1 MYLILK
7 KMIDIITG
15 IIGIII
21 LIPLSIIIK
30 IIFILNKDY
39 DTIFYTQNRIGKNEK
54 EFKMYKYR
62 TMVINSD
69 ELLKEMLKDKK
80 IKKEYEASYK
90 IKNDPRLTKIGK
102 ILRKTSID
110 EMPQFINILKGDMT
124 LVGPRPVIKEE
135 IKKFG
140 KNKDI
145 ILSVKPGLTGNWAI
159 NGKNNLTYDERIKY
173 ELYYINNKSITL
185 DLKIILKTIIVII
198 KGEN

>member
-39 DTIFYTQNRIGKNEK
+39 DTIFYTQNRIGKKGK

-69 ELLKEMLKDKK
+69 ELLKEILKDKK

-140 KNKDI
+140 KSKDM

-185 DLKIILKTIIVII
+185 DLKIILKTITVII